1 MDFIKNFHSGWAY
14 LVVLMAV
21 VFVVS
26 TLVYAISKKST
37 DNTIRKIS
45 LFTTIAFH
53 TQLLIG
59 IVLFIV
65 SKRYL
70 LFSDMASVMKDADIR
85 LLTIEHPMM
94 MIAGIAFMTI
104 ANAKLKRSNVV
115 GFNVVIL
122 GLVALVIIL
131 SRIPWNLWFA

>member
-70 LFSDMASVMKDADIR
+70 LFSDMASVMKDADTR